1 VIWSITFESGPKQM
15 KPKSP
20 PGLLLPGSEDLEKFH
35 EQRIE
40 MLERLSGPVIAL
52 PTKYPD
58 GYFVPRHSH
67 SRAQLLCASKGV
79 VLVTTDAG
87 RWLIPGDHAMWI
99 PAGVKHS
106 VEIVGDVFMRSIY
119 IALDAISGVPDYLH
133 VVGMT
138 DLMRCLIIDAT
149 SVDSIPKAGSRDAL
163 VIELILRDL
172 HTLPQRPLGLPFPAD
187 PRLQNLCRQFVKRP
201 SARATIDDWADRM
214 AMSRRSFTRH
224 FQRETGVSLSVWR
237 QQACLFA
244 AVPRL
249 TEGEAVTSVALDL
262 GYDSVS
268 AFTTMFRR
276 MLGVSPKF
284 YLPRLDSAPFERS
297 DRISAASVEQ

>member
-1 VIWSITFESGPKQM
+1 MKQ
-15 KPKSP
+15 KLR
-20 PGLLLPGSEDLEKFH
+20 PGLLSPHNEDLQRFH
-35 EQRIE
+35 EERIA
-40 MLERLSGPVIAL
+40 MLENLSGPVIAL
-52 PTKYPD
+52 PTEYPD
-58 GYFVPRHSH
+58 GYFVPQHSH
-67 SRAQLLCASKGV
+67 SRAQLLCASQGV

-87 RWLIPGDHAMWI
+87 RWMIPGDHAMWI

-119 IALDAISGVPDYLH
+119 IAVDAISGVPDYLH

-149 SVDSIPKAGSRDAL
+149 LVDSIPEPGSRDAL
-163 VIELILRDL
+163 VIELILKDL

-187 PRLQNLCRQFVKRP
+187 IRLQKLCREFVKAP
-201 SARATIDDWADRM
+201 LARATIDDWANRM

-224 FQRETGVSLSVWR
+224 FQRETGVSLSIWR

-249 TEGEAVTSVALDL
+249 TEGEPVTSVALDL

-284 YLPRLDSAPFERS
+284 YSPRMHS
-297 DRISAASVEQ
+297 ASVEGSGRHPTASL

>member
-1 VIWSITFESGPKQM
+1 M

-20 PGLLLPGSEDLEKFH
+20 PGLLLPGSEDLQRFH
-35 EQRIE
+35 EDRIA
-40 MLERLSGPVIAL
+40 MLEKLSGPVIAL
-52 PTKYPD
+52 PTEYPD
-58 GYFVPRHSH
+58 GYFVPQHSH
-67 SRAQLLCASKGV
+67 SRAQLLCASHGV

-87 RWLIPGDHAMWI
+87 RWMIPGDHAIWI

-119 IALDAISGVPDYLH
+119 IAVDAISGVPDYLH

-149 SVDSIPKAGSRDAL
+149 LVDSIPEPGSRDAL

-187 PRLQNLCRQFVKRP
+187 IRLQKLCRDFVKSP

-244 AVPRL
+244 ALPRL
-249 TEGEAVTSVALDL
+249 SEGEPVTSVALDL

-284 YLPRLDSAPFERS
+284 YSPRIHSV
-297 DRISAASVEQ
+297 SVEGSVRHPSASL

>member
-1 VIWSITFESGPKQM
+1 M

-20 PGLLLPGSEDLEKFH
+20 PGLLLPGSEDLQRFH
-35 EQRIE
+35 EDRIA
-40 MLERLSGPVIAL
+40 MLEKLSGPVIAL
-52 PTKYPD
+52 PTEYPD
-58 GYFVPRHSH
+58 GYFVPQHSH
-67 SRAQLLCASKGV
+67 SRAQLLCASHGV

-87 RWLIPGDHAMWI
+87 RWMIPGDHAIWI

-119 IALDAISGVPDYLH
+119 IAVDAISGVPDYLH

-149 SVDSIPKAGSRDAL
+149 LVDSIPEPGSRDAL

-187 PRLQNLCRQFVKRP
+187 IRLQKLCRDFVKSP

-244 AVPRL
+244 ALPRL
-249 TEGEAVTSVALDL
+249 SEGEPVTSVALDL

-284 YLPRLDSAPFERS
+284 YSPRIHSV
-297 DRISAASVEQ
+297 SVEGSGRHPSASL

>member
-1 VIWSITFESGPKQM
+1 M
-15 KPKSP
+15 KPRSP
-20 PGLLLPGSEDLEKFH
+20 SRLFLPESEELQRFH
-35 EQRIE
+35 EDRVA
-40 MLERLSGPVIAL
+40 MLETMTGPVVAL

-67 SRAQLLCASKGV
+67 SRAQLLCASQGV

-87 RWLIPGDHAMWI
+87 RWMIPGDHAMWI
-99 PAGVKHS
+99 PAGIEHS
-106 VEIVGDVFMRSIY
+106 VEIVGDVYMRSIY
-119 IALDAISGVPDYLH
+119 ISTDAVSGVPDHLH
-133 VVGMT
+133 VVGLT

-149 SVDSIPKAGSRDAL
+149 TVDSIPEAGSRDAL

-172 HTLPQRPLGLPFPAD
+172 HTLPQRSLGLPIPDD
-187 PRLQNLCRQFVKRP
+187 PRLQKLCRDFVKNP
-201 SARATIDDWADRM
+201 SSRVTIDDWADKL

-249 TEGEAVTSVALDL
+249 SEGEAVTSVALDL

-276 MLGVSPKF
+276 MLGVSPRH
-284 YLPRLDSAPFERS
+284 YQPRPDLAPTEYR
-297 DRISAASVEQ
+297 DA

>member
-1 VIWSITFESGPKQM
+1 MRFL
-15 KPKSP
+15 P
-20 PGLLLPGSEDLEKFH
+20 PPEGLMPENEDLQRFH
-35 EQRIE
+35 EHRIA
-40 MLERLSGPVIAL
+40 MLESMTGPAIAL
-52 PTKYPD
+52 PTRYPD

-67 SRAQLLCASKGV
+67 SRAQLLCASQGV

-87 RWLIPGDHAMWI
+87 RWMIPSDHAMWI
-99 PAGVKHS
+99 PAGVEHS
-106 VEIVGDVFMRSIY
+106 VAILGDVFMRSIY
-119 IALDAISGVPDYLH
+119 ISVDAISGVPNYLH
-133 VVGMT
+133 VVGLT

-149 SVDSIPKAGSRDAL
+149 SHDSIPAPESRDGL

-172 HTLPQRPLGLPFPAD
+172 HTLPEYPLGLPFPSD
-187 PRLQNLCRQFVKRP
+187 PRLQKLCRDFVKKP
-201 SARATIDDWADRM
+201 SSRATIDEWADRM

-249 TEGEAVTSVALDL
+249 SEGEPVTSVALDL

-276 MLGVSPKF
+276 MLGVPPKF
-284 YLPRLDSAPFERS
+284 YQPRLDVASFERS
-297 DRISAASVEQ
+297 DKAVFG

>member
-1 VIWSITFESGPKQM
+1 M

-20 PGLLLPGSEDLEKFH
+20 PGLLLPGSEDLQKFH
-35 EQRIE
+35 EQRIA
-40 MLERLSGPVIAL
+40 MLENMGGPVIAL

-67 SRAQLLCASKGV
+67 SRAQLLCASQGV

-87 RWLIPGDHAMWI
+87 RWMIPGDHAMWI

-133 VVGMT
+133 VVGLT

-149 SVDSIPKAGSRDAL
+149 SVDSIPEPGSRDAL
-163 VIELILRDL
+163 VIDLILKDL
-172 HTLPQRPLGLPFPAD
+172 HALPQRPLGLPFPAD
-187 PRLQNLCRQFVKRP
+187 IRLQKLCREFVTKP
-201 SARATIDDWADRM
+201 SARATIDEWADRM

-284 YLPRLDSAPFERS
+284 YLPRMQTANIEGHEKLLSGLVA
-297 DRISAASVEQ
+297 Q